1 MPLDTHLERCYA
13 LPMDITLFDKTKYI
27 RTTEPGSLKK
37 KTSRV
42 IGVAVSTGSDV
53 YYLRDDLTRVSTEHL
68 RSSLFDSLEDLWDH
82 LKDTH

>member
-1 MPLDTHLERCYA
+1 
-13 LPMDITLFDKTKYI
+13 MDITLFDKTKYI
-27 RTTEPGSLKK
+27 RTSEPGSLEK

-42 IGVAVSTGSDV
+42 IGVAVHTAYSIS
-53 YYLRDDLTRVSTEHL
+53 YLRDDLTYVSTEHL